1 MNDIIKKLEAKQE
14 HLQRQIAVLTSVIE
28 VYQSGI
34 IQPGSEYSTT
44 ERAVYA
50 GIAAEDGLKY
60 AAVRVLV
67 PEKYAGRNFRVSV
80 I

>member
-1 MNDIIKKLEAKQE
+1 M
-14 HLQRQIAVLTSVIE
+14 IE
-28 VYQSGI
+28 PV
-34 IQPGSEYSTT
+34 SEYSTT

-67 PEKYAGRNFRVSV
+67 PEKYSGRNFRVSL